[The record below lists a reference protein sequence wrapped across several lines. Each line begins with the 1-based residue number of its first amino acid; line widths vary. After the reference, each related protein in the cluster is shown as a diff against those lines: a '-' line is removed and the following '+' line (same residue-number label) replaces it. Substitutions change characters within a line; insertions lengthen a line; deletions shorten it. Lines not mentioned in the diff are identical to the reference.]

1 MRITKA
7 KLAKTV
13 YQTSQYEDF
22 SMAEIAVVGRS
33 NAGKSSLINKLCNN
47 GKLARVSS
55 EPGKTRSINF
65 FLINEELMLVD
76 LPGYGFARR
85 SAGERQSWQ
94 QLVEGYFTVTQRL
107 RHLFLLCD
115 IRHAPSAGDLQMV
128 EYLSF
133 YRIPFTLVATK
144 ADKIAKSKRKQAARS
159 VASAIGTEDF
169 VAFSAMD
176 GYGMEELLDRI
187 GKISENET
195 AFYGLQNTVDK

>member
-47 GKLARVSS
+47 GKWARVSS

-128 EYLSF
+128 EYLRF

>member
-128 EYLSF
+128 EYLRF

>member
-13 YQTSQYEDF
+13 YNAGQYEDF

-65 FLINEELMLVD
+65 FLINGELMLVD

-94 QLVEGYFTVTQRL
+94 QLVEGYFSVTQRL

-128 EYLSF
+128 EYLNF

-169 VAFSAMD
+169 VAFSAVD
-176 GYGMEELLDRI
+176 GYGMEELLERI

-195 AFYGLQNTVDK
+195 AFYGTQNTVDK

>member
-1 MRITKA
+1 
-7 KLAKTV
+7 
-13 YQTSQYEDF
+13 
-22 SMAEIAVVGRS
+22 
-33 NAGKSSLINKLCNN
+33 
-47 GKLARVSS
+47 
-55 EPGKTRSINF
+55 
-65 FLINEELMLVD
+65 MLVD

-128 EYLSF
+128 EYLRF
-133 YRIPFTLVATK
+133 YRIPFTLVAT
-144 ADKIAKSKRKQAARS
+144 KRKQAARS

>member
-1 MRITKA
+1 
-7 KLAKTV
+7 
-13 YQTSQYEDF
+13 
-22 SMAEIAVVGRS
+22 
-33 NAGKSSLINKLCNN
+33 
-47 GKLARVSS
+47 
-55 EPGKTRSINF
+55 
-65 FLINEELMLVD
+65 
-76 LPGYGFARR
+76 
-85 SAGERQSWQ
+85 
-94 QLVEGYFTVTQRL
+94 
-107 RHLFLLCD
+107 
-115 IRHAPSAGDLQMV
+115 MV
-128 EYLSF
+128 EYLRF